1 MTLSMKKLK
10 LRSPNIRRTM
20 QVDLSLLTIVS
31 VKISPSA
38 DDCTFIRRCS
48 ILIIFG

>member
-31 VKISPSA
+31 A